1 MANLMSIAKA
11 AFKDRE
17 LSLINSK
24 VLENLKHPE
33 AITVDVVITTSY
45 DCEDPC
51 VSFIGLKLSELPKAL
66 SVIKPELLQSCFIYL
81 NVESNDSTAIYNELL
96 GSFTAD
102 GILRLESLSFIP
114 EENEELNGR
123 IYTFIT
129 DREEL
134 QTLNSV
140 YEYLRSLDGMSD
152 YLY

>member
-1 MANLMSIAKA
+1 MANLMSMAKA
-11 AFKDRE
+11 AFKDCE
-17 LSLINSK
+17 LSLINGK

-66 SVIKPELLQSCFIYL
+66 SVIKTELLQSCFIYL
-81 NVESNDSTAIYNELL
+81 NIENNDPTTVYNELL
-96 GSFTAD
+96 GTFTPY
-102 GILRLESLSFIP
+102 GILRLESMSFVP
-114 EENEELNGR
+114 NDDEELNDH

-134 QTLNSV
+134 QTLNGV
-140 YEYLRSLDGMSD
+140 YDYLRSLNGMSD